1 MYQGVVF
8 MIEIIFSILAASLF
22 FKAIGLAFKITWG
35 AAKIVATI
43 LLVIAVPAFIL
54 LAIFVGG
61 FVLLLPVVL
70 IAGAVGL
77 LKLCS

>member
-1 MYQGVVF
+1 
-8 MIEIIFSILAASLF
+8 MIEILFSILAVWLF

-43 LLVIAVPAFIL
+43 LLAIAVPVFIL
-54 LAIFVGG
+54 IAIFVGG
-61 FVLLLPVVL
+61 FVLLVPVAL

-77 LKLCS
+77 LKSCV

>member
-1 MYQGVVF
+1 ML
-8 MIEIIFSILAASLF
+8 EIIFTILAVWLF
-22 FKAIGLAFKITWG
+22 IKAIGLAFRLTWG

-61 FVLLLPVVL
+61 FILLLPVAL

-77 LKLCS
+77 LKACS

>member
-1 MYQGVVF
+1 
-8 MIEIIFSILAASLF
+8 MIEILFSILAVWLF

-43 LLVIAVPAFIL
+43 LLAVAVPAFIL
-54 LAIFVGG
+54 LSIFVGG
-61 FVLLLPVVL
+61 FVLLLPVAL

-77 LKLCS
+77 LKVCV

>member
-1 MYQGVVF
+1 ML
-8 MIEIIFSILAASLF
+8 EIIFSILAIWLF

-35 AAKIVATI
+35 AAKIGATI
-43 LLVIAVPAFIL
+43 LLAIAVPAFIL

-61 FVLLLPVVL
+61 FVLLVPVAL

-77 LKLCS
+77 LKACG

>member
-1 MYQGVVF
+1 ML
-8 MIEIIFSILAASLF
+8 EIIFTILAVWLF
-22 FKAIGLAFKITWG
+22 IKAIGLALRLTWG

-54 LAIFVGG
+54 LAIFIGG
-61 FVLLLPVVL
+61 FILLLPVAL

-77 LKLCS
+77 LKACS

>member
-1 MYQGVVF
+1 
-8 MIEIIFSILAASLF
+8 MIEIIFSILAVWLF
-22 FKAIGLAFKITWG
+22 FKAVGLAFKLTWG

-43 LLVIAVPAFIL
+43 LLVIAVPVFIL

-61 FVLLLPVVL
+61 FILLLPVAL

-77 LKLCS
+77 LKACT

>member
-1 MYQGVVF
+1 
-8 MIEIIFSILAASLF
+8 MIEIIFSILAVWLF

-54 LAIFVGG
+54 LAVFVGG
-61 FVLLLPVVL
+61 FVLILPVAL
-70 IAGAVGL
+70 IAGAIGL
-77 LKLCS
+77 LKACS

>member
-1 MYQGVVF
+1 ML
-8 MIEIIFSILAASLF
+8 EIIFSILAIWLF

-35 AAKIVATI
+35 VAKIVATI
-43 LLVIAVPAFIL
+43 LLAIAVPVFIL

-61 FVLLLPVVL
+61 FVLLVPVAL

-77 LKLCS
+77 LKACC

>member
-1 MYQGVVF
+1 ML
-8 MIEIIFSILAASLF
+8 EIIFSILAIWLF

-35 AAKIVATI
+35 AAKIGATI
-43 LLVIAVPAFIL
+43 LLAIAVPVFIL

-61 FVLLLPVVL
+61 FVLLVPVAL

-77 LKLCS
+77 LKACG

>member
-1 MYQGVVF
+1 ML
-8 MIEIIFSILAASLF
+8 EIIFTILAVWLF
-22 FKAIGLAFKITWG
+22 IKAIGLAFRLTWG
-35 AAKIVATI
+35 ATKIVATI

-61 FVLLLPVVL
+61 FILLLPVAL

-77 LKLCS
+77 LKACS

>member
-1 MYQGVVF
+1 
-8 MIEIIFSILAASLF
+8 MIEIIFSILAIWLF
-22 FKAIGLAFKITWG
+22 FKAIGLAFKLTWG

-43 LLVIAVPAFIL
+43 LLAIAVPVFIL

-61 FVLLLPVVL
+61 FVLLVPVAL

-77 LKLCS
+77 LKACG

>member
-1 MYQGVVF
+1 ML
-8 MIEIIFSILAASLF
+8 EIIFSILAVWLF

-35 AAKIVATI
+35 AAKIGATI
-43 LLVIAVPAFIL
+43 LLAIAVPVFIL

-61 FVLLLPVVL
+61 FVLLVPVAL

-77 LKLCS
+77 LKACC

>member
-1 MYQGVVF
+1 
-8 MIEIIFSILAASLF
+8 MIEIIFSILAIWLF
-22 FKAIGLAFKITWG
+22 VKAIGLAIKITWG

-43 LLVIAVPAFIL
+43 LLAIAVPAFIL

-61 FVLLLPVVL
+61 FVLLLPVSL

-77 LKLCS
+77 LKACG

>member
-1 MYQGVVF
+1 ML
-8 MIEIIFSILAASLF
+8 EIIFSILAIWLF
-22 FKAIGLAFKITWG
+22 FKAIGLAFKLTWG

-43 LLVIAVPAFIL
+43 LLAIAVPVFIL

-61 FVLLLPVVL
+61 FVLLLPVAL

-77 LKLCS
+77 LKACG

>member
-1 MYQGVVF
+1 
-8 MIEIIFSILAASLF
+8 MIEILFSILAIWLF
-22 FKAIGLAFKITWG
+22 FKAVGLAFKLTWG

-43 LLVIAVPAFIL
+43 LLAVAAPAFIL

-61 FVLLLPVVL
+61 FVLLLPVAL

-77 LKLCS
+77 LKACV

>member
-1 MYQGVVF
+1 
-8 MIEIIFSILAASLF
+8 MIEILFSILAVWLF

-43 LLVIAVPAFIL
+43 LLAIAVPVFIL

-61 FVLLLPVVL
+61 FVLLVPVAL

-77 LKLCS
+77 LKSCV

>member
-1 MYQGVVF
+1 
-8 MIEIIFSILAASLF
+8 MIEIIFSILAIWLF
-22 FKAIGLAFKITWG
+22 FKAIGLAFKLTWC

-61 FVLLLPVVL
+61 FVLLLPVAL

-77 LKLCS
+77 LKACG

>member
-1 MYQGVVF
+1 ML
-8 MIEIIFSILAASLF
+8 EIILTILAVWLF
-22 FKAIGLAFKITWG
+22 IKAIGLAFRLTWG

-54 LAIFVGG
+54 LAIFTGG
-61 FVLLLPVVL
+61 FILLLPVAL

-77 LKLCS
+77 LKACS

>member
-1 MYQGVVF
+1 ML
-8 MIEIIFSILAASLF
+8 EIIFTCLAVWLF

-43 LLVIAVPAFIL
+43 LLVLAVPVFIVCL
-54 LAIFVGG
+54 VFAGG
-61 FVLLLPVVL
+61 FVLLLPVAL

-77 LKLCS
+77 LKACT